1 MCLQIYL
8 EKEKQVN
15 FQDLFD
21 KYNELELLNMND
33 SLDLKRNKR
42 TG

>member
-15 FQDLFD
+15 FQDFFD

-33 SLDLKRNKR
+33 SLDTKINKR
-42 TG
+42 TR